1 MVNKY
6 TVKDTKTFEEEA
18 FMRVSTLTVSSKKQS
33 SISKSLDRRFLD
45 KKVFNSVMSSS
56 GAINEIYLNMDL
68 NQLRT
73 MSNDDILFDRYMAT
87 NSSFLN
93 TQAMN
98 VFFVNLRVGSEDKI
112 SDEDIKDLNHI
123 LTWGINDIYLMPT
136 VEYDGIDRK
145 DELKL
150 YEEFCKRMIDCKDTF
165 VPGNLNLGI
174 NVPSF
179 YRYKD
184 LDNLFKVYSKENTQ
198 PTFVSVDFARTGF
211 NDSKRKGIVG
221 SINSYYK
228 DKKIEDYFLYGFNV
242 RNYKKKT
249 LNPVSDEMMIA
260 RSGFNT
266 MGAPHYGQSKR
277 IIPPTTQLTQLGVV
291 FNRDDY
297 CFHQLTDNYQLAR
310 FVEWSSDFEYE
321 FDITGDLPKEAP
333 RIRPVMKKYNL
344 CMENEEFS
352 DISQA
357 IRKSD
362 SDHLRD
368 KLKRGD

>member
-112 SDEDIKDLNHI
+112 SDEDIKDLNQI
-123 LTWGINDIYLMPT
+123 FTWGTNDIYLMPT

-150 YEEFCKRMIDCKDTF
+150 YEEFDRLQ
-165 VPGNLNLGI
+165 G
-174 NVPSF
+174 
-179 YRYKD
+179 
-184 LDNLFKVYSKENTQ
+184 
-198 PTFVSVDFARTGF
+198 
-211 NDSKRKGIVG
+211 
-221 SINSYYK
+221 
-228 DKKIEDYFLYGFNV
+228 
-242 RNYKKKT
+242 
-249 LNPVSDEMMIA
+249 
-260 RSGFNT
+260 
-266 MGAPHYGQSKR
+266 H
-277 IIPPTTQLTQLGVV
+277 
-291 FNRDDY
+291 
-297 CFHQLTDNYQLAR
+297 
-310 FVEWSSDFEYE
+310 
-321 FDITGDLPKEAP
+321 
-333 RIRPVMKKYNL
+333 IRPRQSESGHQRTVVL
-344 CMENEEFS
+344 
-352 DISQA
+352 
-357 IRKSD
+357 
-362 SDHLRD
+362 
-368 KLKRGD
+368 